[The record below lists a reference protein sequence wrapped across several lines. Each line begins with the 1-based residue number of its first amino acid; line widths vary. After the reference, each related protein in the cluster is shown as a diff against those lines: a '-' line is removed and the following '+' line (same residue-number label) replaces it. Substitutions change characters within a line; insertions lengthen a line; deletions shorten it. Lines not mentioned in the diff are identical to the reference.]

1 MFDKT
6 LFTSLRKQFNDFDA
20 SREKLIIMSRDVL
33 KKSKN
38 SIHSCHRG
46 DMITA
51 KKLLTVASTGV
62 KKLNSLA
69 KTPQL
74 AAIGAVHDAFEE
86 YVEACC
92 FFAYCSGKKLP
103 SPKSLNVGMHA
114 YLPGI
119 CDLVGELFRKAM
131 NDAIKGKYDAV
142 FKIKDFV
149 TDLYAELMQFDW
161 RSSARR
167 KFDSIKYHLE
177 KLEDLC
183 VQIKLKDKG

>member
-1 MFDKT
+1 MFEKA
-6 LFTSLRKQFNDFDA
+6 LFTQLKKDFDRFD
-20 SREKLIIMSRDVL
+20 SVREKLISIGRDVL

-46 DMITA
+46 DISGA
-51 KKLLTVASTGV
+51 NKLLGAAKLQV
-62 KKLNSLA
+62 KKLNALA
-69 KTPQL
+69 TTPHL
-74 AAIGAVHDAFEE
+74 AMVGAVQEALEE

-92 FFAYCSGKKLP
+92 FYAYCTGKRLP
-103 SPKSLNVGMHA
+103 SPKVLDVDVHA

-119 CDLVGELFRKAM
+119 CDLVGELFRRAM
-131 NDAIKGKYDAV
+131 NEAIKGNYDEA

-149 TDLYAELMQFDW
+149 SALYGELMQFDW
-161 RSSARR
+161 RAHPRR

-183 VQIKLKDKG
+183 VQLKLKR